1 MCGILL
7 TNKKINNLEYVIEYL
22 KYRGPD
28 HTSHKII
35 NNYNFIHCLL
45 SMTGEF
51 RPQPFIK
58 EDIICLYNGEIYNYD
73 EFGDYNTDGECLIP
87 LYEKYNSDFIKKLDG
102 EFALILVDFKKDLL
116 IFSTDI
122 FSIKPLWLSI
132 ENDKFGISSYE
143 SCLKRLNF
151 NNIKQ
156 LEPNKTHIYK
166 LSNLEKIEEKTVY
179 DFNLKQYK
187 TDYKDWDNAFKK
199 AIHKRI
205 RNAKHGIFIGLSAGY
220 DSGAIACE
228 LNKQN
233 IDFTAYTI
241 MGSENKEIINKR
253 KNIIND
259 HIVINLNKEKFLK
272 SRDTLKKKSEE
283 YLFKIENGE
292 KELYINKLII
302 KDKLINERNSL
313 IKSVFGE
320 DCDTSNI
327 IENINN
333 ILDKEKN
340 IENKKKNKKYW
351 SRRRK
356 LKKIVNIN
364 KSIKI
369 KENEMF
375 NTLKRLKYRLCG
387 QYVTD
392 DNGSIGVS
400 HICSLAK
407 SCKKLIYLSGS
418 GADEIISD
426 YGFNG
431 IKHFGHS
438 TIAGKFPKKLEEI
451 FPWKNFFGN
460 TQKAYLMKEEIV
472 TATYG
477 IEGRYPFL
485 DKELIQEFLWLHQDL
500 KNKNYKSVIYNYL
513 KNNSFPFEEGYKTGF
528 NCGFMNVLNNYE
540 KNEIKEKYKKVGQN
554 KRHDLLLDYNNIKII
569 KEFVKN
575 NEIKFEKLISNTFY
589 KYNINNLEFIVNNM

>member
-7 TNKKINNLEYVIEYL
+7 TNKKINNLKYIIEFL

-28 HTSHKII
+28 FTNHEII

-58 EDIICLYNGEIYNYD
+58 NDIVCLYNGEIYNYD
-73 EFGDYNTDGECLIP
+73 EFGKYNTDGECIITV
-87 LYEKYNSDFIKKLDG
+87 YEKYGTNFVKKLDG
-102 EFALILVDFKKDLL
+102 EFALILIDFKKDLL

-132 ENDKFGISSYE
+132 ENNNIGIASYE
-143 SCLKRLNF
+143 SCLKRLKF

-156 LEPNKTHIYK
+156 IYPNKTHIYK

-179 DFNLKQYK
+179 DFDLKQFK
-187 TDYKDWDNAFKK
+187 TDYTDWNNAFKK

-205 RNAKHGIFIGLSAGY
+205 KDAKHGIFIGLSAGY

-228 LNKQN
+228 LNNQN

-241 MGSENKEIINKR
+241 MGSENV
-253 KNIIND
+253 NIINERNKIIKD
-259 HIVINLNKEKFLK
+259 HKIINLNKEKFLK
-272 SRDTLKKKSEE
+272 SRDTLKKRSEE
-283 YLFKIENGE
+283 FLFKIENGE
-292 KELYINKLII
+292 KELYINKLILKNKLIDEMYSLIIDVFGDNCDITYIIKNI
-302 KDKLINERNSL
+302 KD
-313 IKSVFGE
+313 
-320 DCDTSNI
+320 
-327 IENINN
+327 
-333 ILDKEKN
+333 ILNKEKN
-340 IENKKKNKKYW
+340 IEKKNKKYW

-356 LKKIVNIN
+356 LKKINSLN
-364 KSIKI
+364 KSIKV
-369 KENEMF
+369 KEHEISS
-375 NTLKRLKYRLCG
+375 TLKRLKYRLKG

-400 HICSLAK
+400 YICSLAK

-438 TIAGKFPKKLEEI
+438 TIAGIFPKKLEI
-451 FPWKNFFGN
+451 VFPWKNFFGN
-460 TQKAYLMKEEIV
+460 TQRAYLMKEEIV

-485 DKELIQEFLWLHQDL
+485 DKELIQEFLWLHPDL
-500 KNKNYKSVIYNYL
+500 KNNNYKSVIYNYL
-513 KNNSFPFEEGYKTGF
+513 KNNNFPFEEGYKIGF
-528 NCGFMNVLNNYE
+528 NCGFMNVLNNYK
-540 KNEIKEKYKKVGQN
+540 KNEIKQKYKRVGGN
-554 KRHDLLLDYNNIKII
+554 KRKDLLLDYNNIKII
-569 KEFVKN
+569 KKYIDDN
-575 NEIKFEKLISNTFY
+575 NIDFEKLINQQD
-589 KYNINNLEFIVNNM
+589 I